1 MRNVKEL
8 YHVLNGKYE
17 FEEKYPFY
25 QEDDG
30 KVHVLYVAPC
40 INGTGFYR
48 MILPMLE
55 LNKTG
60 THVAIVSTIHKWS
73 FSKQFD
79 DYDNPLDKRLIEWAD
94 YVVLPAIFSD
104 VSYVLKS
111 LLEINPDLQFVMDMD
126 CNYHAYP
133 KEHPNYK
140 KFTKQHG
147 AILLSNIAQ
156 MDILTGASESLLQ
169 AYDSRIEKKHPTSN
183 VVLEYQPNLISNFGF
198 QELEAIKQ
206 NDSGKLRIGIV
217 GNYGS
222 YYDTLS
228 MKEALFQIKEKYKD
242 KVQFIFFGWN
252 GKHSKNEE
260 PFKDFDF
267 VFEKSVSFLDYYS
280 KLNDLVIDIALLPST
295 SIDFNT
301 KGKSFIKYL
310 ELSAFAIPV
319 VASNATPYREV
330 IDDEDTGM
338 LASTTEEWTSKVES
352 LIEDAEYRHT
362 LGKAALKNTW
372 RNYSYTARSIKI
384 LTDIFI

>member
-8 YHVLNGKYE
+8 YYLLNGKNE

-60 THVAIVSTIHKWS
+60 THAAIVSTIHKWG

-94 YVVLPAIFSD
+94 YVVLPAVFSD

-111 LLEINPDLQFVMDMD
+111 LLEINPDLQFVMDID
-126 CNYHAYP
+126 CNYHVYP
-133 KEHPNYK
+133 KEHPNHT

-147 AILLSNIAQ
+147 EMLLSNIAQ

-169 AYDSRIEKKHPTSN
+169 AYDSRIEKKHPSSN

-198 QELEAIKQ
+198 QEVEAIKQ
-206 NDSGKLRIGIV
+206 NDTDKLRIGIV

-222 YYDTLS
+222 YYDTIS
-228 MKEALFQIKEKYKD
+228 IKDALLQIKEKYKD
-242 KVQFIFFGWN
+242 QVQFVFFGWN

-260 PFKDFDF
+260 PFKELDFE
-267 VFEKSVSFLDYYS
+267 FEKSVSFLDYYS
-280 KLNDLVIDIALLPST
+280 KINDLALDIVLLPS
-295 SIDFNT
+295 IEIPFNT
-301 KGKSFIKYL
+301 KGKSFIRYL

-319 VASNATPYREV
+319 VAANSTPYREI
-330 IDDEDTGM
+330 IDDQETGL
-338 LASTTEEWTSKVES
+338 LASSTEEWVSKTEV
-352 LIEDAEYRHT
+352 LIEDAEYR
-362 LGKAALKNTW
+362 LAVGKAALKSTW
-372 RNYSYTARSIKI
+372 RNYSFTTRNIKI

>member
-8 YHVLNGKYE
+8 YHLLNGKNE

-25 QEDDG
+25 KENDG

-60 THVAIVSTIHKWS
+60 THAAIVSTIHKWS

-79 DYDNPLDKRLIEWAD
+79 DYDNPLDARLVEWAD

-111 LLEINPDLQFVMDMD
+111 LLEINPDLQFVMDID

-133 KEHPNYK
+133 KEHPNRT

-147 AILLSNIAQ
+147 EMLLSNIAQ

-169 AYDSRIEKKHPTSN
+169 AYDNKIEKIHPSSN

-198 QELEAIKQ
+198 QEVETIKQ
-206 NDSGKLRIGIV
+206 NDSDKLRIGIV

-228 MKEALFQIKEKYKD
+228 IKEALLHIKEKYKD
-242 KVQFIFFGWN
+242 QIEFIFFGWN
-252 GKHSKNEE
+252 GKDSKNEE
-260 PFKDFDF
+260 PFKELDL

-280 KLNDLVIDIALLPST
+280 KLNDLVIDFALLPST
-295 SIDFNT
+295 NIDFNT

-319 VASNATPYREV
+319 IASNSSPYREV
-330 IDDEDTGM
+330 IDDDDSGM
-338 LASTTEEWTSKVES
+338 LATNTGEWISKMEM
-352 LIEDAEYRHT
+352 LIEDAAYRLA

-372 RNYSYTARSIKI
+372 RNYSFTTRNIKI